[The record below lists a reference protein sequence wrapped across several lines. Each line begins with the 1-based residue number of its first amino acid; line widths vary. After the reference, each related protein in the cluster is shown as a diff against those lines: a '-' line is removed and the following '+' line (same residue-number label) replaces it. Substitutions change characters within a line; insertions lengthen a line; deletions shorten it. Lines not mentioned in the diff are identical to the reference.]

1 MSALQSTNTEIRRR
15 MQLEERRREERRR
28 AELPVRSID
37 ALLAELEE
45 LHLTGRKRVPE
56 NFDARLEDLT
66 ATLPDDCRTELRSR
80 ITIVHLMDQLYAI
93 QDCLLSRRK
102 SGRREPRADDE
113 DDFLPQAS

>member
-1 MSALQSTNTEIRRR
+1 MTALQSTNTEIRRR
-15 MQLEERRREERRR
+15 MQLEERRREARRR
-28 AELPVRSID
+28 ADRPMRSID

-56 NFDARLEDLT
+56 TFDTRLEGLI
-66 ATLPDDCRTELRSR
+66 ATLPRDCRTELRSR

-93 QDCLLSRRK
+93 QDCLLSRRAG
-102 SGRREPRADDE
+102 GRREPRAGDE